1 LGKIFLALDES
12 LCFIVI
18 QYQSYLIHTT
28 RTIQGVN
35 GISLWPRHK
44 SKTSSFRENFKKK
57 LGKNFLALDE
67 SLCFIVD

>member
-1 LGKIFLALDES
+1 MVYHYDQDIKVKQVASEKILKKKLGKNFLALDES

-35 GISLWPRHK
+35 GISL
-44 SKTSSFRENFKKK
+44 
-57 LGKNFLALDE
+57 
-67 SLCFIVD
+67 